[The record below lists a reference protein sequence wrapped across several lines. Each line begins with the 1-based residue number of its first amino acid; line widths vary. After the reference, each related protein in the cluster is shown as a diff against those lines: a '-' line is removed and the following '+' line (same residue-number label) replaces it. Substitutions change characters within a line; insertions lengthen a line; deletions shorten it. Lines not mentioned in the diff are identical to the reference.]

1 VMDSMKVYIFTGPS
15 LPWQEAFQIW
25 NGPTYLAPVSQGG
38 VYQIARRKPWGIGI
52 IDGYFERTPS
62 VWHKEILWALSE
74 GIHVYGSAS
83 MGALR
88 AAELSAFG
96 MIGVGT
102 IYEDYANGALTDDDE
117 VTLTHAPA
125 GKKYRAVSEPM
136 VNIRR
141 TLSKAA
147 AEGIVSGATAD
158 CLVQIGKTLFY
169 PLRTYEKI
177 LEEGLRVRLPAGEIQ
192 NFHDWLPAGR
202 VDQKR
207 RDAITMLVRMRED
220 MRSHPLPKPVSF
232 SFPNTIL
239 WDRLRRESRA
249 LRFRRRT

>member
-1 VMDSMKVYIFTGPS
+1 
-15 LPWQEAFQIW
+15 
-25 NGPTYLAPVSQGG
+25 

-52 IDGYFERTPS
+52 IDGFFERMPS
-62 VWHKEILWALSE
+62 VWHKEILWALSN

-88 AAELSAFG
+88 AAELSVFG

-102 IYEDYANGALTDDDE
+102 IYEDYASGALTDDDE
-117 VTLTHAPA
+117 VTLAHAPA
-125 GKKYRAVSEPM
+125 EKKYRAVSEPM

-147 AEGIVSGATAD
+147 AERIVSETTAD
-158 CLVQIGKTLFY
+158 GLVHIGKALFY

-177 LEEGLRVRLPAGEIQ
+177 LDEGLQRRLPAAELRA
-192 NFHDWLPAGR
+192 FHDWLPAGR

-207 RDAITMLVRMRED
+207 LDAIAMLARMRED
-220 MRSHPLPKPVSF
+220 LHLHPQPKPVGF
-232 SFPNTIL
+232 SFEYTMF
-239 WDRLRRESRA
+239 WERMRRESSASRRA
-249 LRFRRRT
+249 R

>member
-1 VMDSMKVYIFTGPS
+1 MKAYIFTGPS
-15 LPWQEAFQIW
+15 LPRQDALEIW
-25 NGPTYLAPVSQGG
+25 GEPIYLAPVAQGG

-52 IDGYFERTPS
+52 IDGFFERMPS
-62 VWHKEILWALSE
+62 VWHKEILWALSN

-88 AAELSAFG
+88 ASELSVFG

-102 IYEDYANGALTDDDE
+102 IYEDYASGALTDDDE
-117 VTLTHAPA
+117 VTLAHAPA
-125 GKKYRAVSEPM
+125 EKKYRAVSEPM

-147 AEGIVSGATAD
+147 AERIVSETTAD
-158 CLVQIGKTLFY
+158 GLVHIGKALFY

-177 LEEGLRVRLPAGEIQ
+177 LDEGLQRRLPAAELRA
-192 NFHDWLPAGR
+192 FHDWLPAGR

-207 RDAITMLVRMRED
+207 LDAIAMLARMRED
-220 MRSHPLPKPVSF
+220 LQLHPQPKPVGF
-232 SFPNTIL
+232 SFEYTMF
-239 WDRLRRESRA
+239 WERMRRESSASRRA
-249 LRFRRRT
+249 R

>member
-1 VMDSMKVYIFTGPS
+1 MKVCIFTGPS
-15 LPWQEAFQIW
+15 LPRQVALEIW
-25 NGPTYLAPVSQGG
+25 SEPTYLAPVAQGD

-62 VWHKEILWALSE
+62 VWHKEILWALSK
-74 GIHVYGSAS
+74 GIHIYGSAS

-88 AAELSAFG
+88 GAELSAFG

-102 IYEDYANGALTDDDE
+102 IYEDYANGALADDDE
-117 VTLTHAPA
+117 VTLAHASA
-125 GKKYRAVSEPM
+125 GRKYRAVSEPL

-158 CLVQIGKTLFY
+158 CLVQIGKALFY

-177 LEEGLRVRLPAGEIQ
+177 LDEGLRERLPTAELQ
-192 NFHDWLPAGR
+192 NLRDWLPAGR

-207 RDAITMLVRMRED
+207 LDAIAMLARMRED
-220 MRSHPLPKPVSF
+220 LRLHPQPKPVSF
-232 SFPNTIL
+232 SFENTMF
-239 WDRLRRESRA
+239 WNRMRRESSA
-249 LRFRRRT
+249 PRRRRGT

>member
-1 VMDSMKVYIFTGPS
+1 LKVYVFTGPS
-15 LPWQEAFQIW
+15 LPQQEALDIW
-25 NGPTYLAPVSQGG
+25 RGPIYLAPVAQGD

-52 IDGYFERTPS
+52 IDGFFERTPS

-74 GIHVYGSAS
+74 GIHIYGSAS

-102 IYEDYANGALTDDDE
+102 IYEDYADSTLTDDDE

-125 GKKYRAVSEPM
+125 AKKYRAVSEPM

-147 AEGIVSGATAD
+147 AEGIISLATAD
-158 CLVQIGKTLFY
+158 RLAQIGKALFY

-177 LEEGLRVRLPAGEIQ
+177 LEEGHSTRLPAAELR
-192 NFHDWLPAGR
+192 NFHAWLPAGR
-202 VDQKR
+202 VNQKR
-207 RDAITMLVRMRED
+207 LDAIAMLVRMRED
-220 MRSHPLPKPVSF
+220 VRSHPQPKLVSF
-232 SFPNTIL
+232 SFQNTMF
-239 WDRLRRESRA
+239 WDRARRASPGCRY
-249 LRFRRRT
+249 TG

>member
-1 VMDSMKVYIFTGPS
+1 MNVYIFTGPS
-15 LPWQEAFQIW
+15 LPKQEARKIW
-25 NGPTYLAPVSQGG
+25 SEPAYLAPVAQGD

-52 IDGYFERTPS
+52 IDGFFERIPS

-102 IYEDYANGALTDDDE
+102 IYEDYASGALADDDE
-117 VTLTHAPA
+117 VTLAHAPA

-141 TLSKAA
+141 TLSKAVA
-147 AEGIVSGATAD
+147 DGIVSGATAD
-158 CLVQIGKTLFY
+158 SLVEFGKALFY
-169 PLRTYEKI
+169 PLRTYERI
-177 LEEGLRVRLPAGEIQ
+177 LEEGVRGRLPAGEL
-192 NFHDWLPAGR
+192 HSLLEWLPAGR

-207 RDAITMLVRMRED
+207 LDAIAMLHRMRED
-220 MRSHPLPKPVSF
+220 LQLHPQRKPASF
-232 SFPNTIL
+232 SFECTMF
-239 WDRLRRESRA
+239 WDRVRRKSSGSRIG
-249 LRFRRRT
+249 RGV

>member
-1 VMDSMKVYIFTGPS
+1 MKVCIFTGPS
-15 LPWQEAFQIW
+15 LPRQVALEIW
-25 NGPTYLAPVSQGG
+25 SEPTYLAPVAQGD

-62 VWHKEILWALSE
+62 VWHKEILWALSK
-74 GIHVYGSAS
+74 GIHIYGSAS

-88 AAELSAFG
+88 GAELSAFG

-117 VTLTHAPA
+117 VTLAHASA
-125 GKKYRAVSEPM
+125 GRKYRAVSEPM

-147 AEGIVSGATAD
+147 AEGIVSGATSD
-158 CLVQIGKTLFY
+158 SLVQIGKALFY
-169 PLRTYEKI
+169 PLRTYEKV
-177 LEEGLRVRLPAGEIQ
+177 LEEGLRRRLPAGELQ

-207 RDAITMLVRMRED
+207 MDAIAMLARMRED
-220 MRSHPLPKPVSF
+220 LRLHPQPKPVSF
-232 SFPNTIL
+232 SFENTL
-239 WDRLRRESRA
+239 FWDRMRRESSA
-249 LRFRRRT
+249 AQRRRGT